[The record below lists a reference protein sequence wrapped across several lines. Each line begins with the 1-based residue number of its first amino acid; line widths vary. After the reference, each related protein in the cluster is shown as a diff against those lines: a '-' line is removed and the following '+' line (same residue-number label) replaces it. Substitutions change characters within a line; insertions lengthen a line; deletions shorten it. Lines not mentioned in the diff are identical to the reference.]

1 MHLIPKLIIVSLALF
16 VANTSVAQ
24 ETADDAEQLKIA
36 ALEALISAPPERAL
50 PIVEKVMAGDHSN
63 EVKSRALFILSQI
76 DLAEAQT
83 ILLTTASSQSGE
95 LQLEAIRMIGIGGDP
110 ESLTALRGIY
120 DAGDLEVKESV
131 LQAYLIADDSA
142 SVFEIAANAVDDDE
156 FEQAVHMLGVMG
168 ASEELAKLRDR
179 DGSTES
185 LIHAYAI
192 SGDYESLRV
201 LATDSSD
208 PEQQMQAIHGLSIV
222 GGEQVGTTL
231 MEIYRGTDNEEVKE
245 SAVHSMMIAD
255 YDEGV
260 LELYRASQDANEK
273 RDLLQLLVVMDSEA
287 ALQIIDETL
296 GGGL

>member
-50 PIVEKVMAGDHSN
+50 PIVEKVLAGDHSN

-76 DLAEAQT
+76 DLPEAQT

>member
-120 DAGDLEVKESV
+120 DAGDLDVKESV

>member
-1 MHLIPKLIIVSLALF
+1 MHLLPKIALFSLALL
-16 VANTSVAQ
+16 VANTSIAQ
-24 ETADDAEQLKIA
+24 DSADDAEQLKMA
-36 ALEALISAPPERAL
+36 ALEALISAPSDRAL
-50 PIVEKVMAGDHSN
+50 PIVEKVLAGDHSD

-76 DLAEAQT
+76 DLPEAQT

-110 ESLTALRGIY
+110 ETLTSLRGIY
-120 DAGDLEVKESV
+120 DAGDLAVKESV

-156 FEQAVHMLGVMG
+156 FERAVHMLGVMG

-231 MEIYRGTDNEEVKE
+231 MEIYRSTDNADVKE

-260 LELYRASQDANEK
+260 LELYRASQDTNEK
-273 RDLLQLLVVMDSEA
+273 RDLLRLLVMMDSEA
-287 ALQIIDETL
+287 AMQIIDETL
-296 GGGL
+296 GGG